1 MVNMPT
7 TFFTAD
13 RLAEF
18 WNYVKWF
25 MAYNMPIFMIC
36 MAVLVAG
43 LVIDMIGSAVIEA
56 DNSQKDDDFEFYE

>member
-13 RLAEF
+13 RLVEF

-36 MAVLVAG
+36 MAAMVAG
-43 LVIDMIGSAVIEA
+43 LVIDMIGSAVITA
-56 DNSQKDDDFEFYE
+56 DESQKNDDFDVYE